1 MPTKPTPQKLNATSA
16 DILDVVRND
25 IGGTYADMV
34 PAVER
39 NADGTI
45 NNESLRA
52 IGTIIMDYQPLQN
65 AFLSALVNRIG
76 RVLITSRLYE
86 NPWAGFKKG
95 LLEYGETVE
104 EIFVNIAKPFTYDPE
119 KAETDIFKR
128 EIPDVR
134 AAFHTMNYQK
144 FYKVSVSNDQLRQ
157 AFLSAD
163 GITDLIGRIID
174 SLYTGANYD
183 EFLTMKYLIAKM
195 ALAGNIYAVNVPE
208 VTADNARS
216 VVSTIKGIGN
226 EIQFMSTKYNIA
238 GVQTYTDPRYMYLIK
253 NSKFDAIIDVEVL
266 AQAFN
271 MEKSEFL
278 GRQILVD
285 SFGTLDNERL
295 AILFQDDP
303 TYTEITEEEL
313 KMLDAIPA
321 LMVDESWFMIFDN
334 YYNMTEQ
341 YNGEGLYWNYWYHVW
356 KTFSVSPFSNAVLY
370 TTETPAITSVSIS
383 PNTASIAKG
392 GSAQFAATVVSTGFA
407 PKNVTWSLT
416 GDSAVTSTVTSE
428 GKVTIAGNEQNTSL
442 TLTATSNYDIRK
454 SGTATIT
461 IPA

>member
-238 GVQTYTDPRYMYLIK
+238 GVQTYTRAADFSR
-253 NSKFDAIIDVEVL
+253 FV
-266 AQAFN
+266 
-271 MEKSEFL
+271 
-278 GRQILVD
+278 RD
-285 SFGTLDNERL
+285 SG
-295 AILFQDDP
+295 Q
-303 TYTEITEEEL
+303 
-313 KMLDAIPA
+313 
-321 LMVDESWFMIFDN
+321 
-334 YYNMTEQ
+334 
-341 YNGEGLYWNYWYHVW
+341 
-356 KTFSVSPFSNAVLY
+356 
-370 TTETPAITSVSIS
+370 
-383 PNTASIAKG
+383 
-392 GSAQFAATVVSTGFA
+392 
-407 PKNVTWSLT
+407 
-416 GDSAVTSTVTSE
+416 
-428 GKVTIAGNEQNTSL
+428 
-442 TLTATSNYDIRK
+442 
-454 SGTATIT
+454 
-461 IPA
+461 